1 MIFFYLPIGDP
12 VAKETKTWQQ
22 AGIVGWSKIKNQVG
36 YKVILVGP
44 GHLQGLPFVDE
55 TVFID
60 EKKTE
65 YHNDKTDAVMRDCQ
79 ETMDKFSPE
88 PLLFLFAVGRTNKI
102 IIANLLEKGG
112 IDKIHTFVDVGS
124 SLDGFAGKH
133 SHD

>member
-1 MIFFYLPIGDP
+1 M
-12 VAKETKTWQQ
+12 
-22 AGIVGWSKIKNQVG
+22 
-36 YKVILVGP
+36 
-44 GHLQGLPFVDE
+44 DE

-133 SHD
+133 SHDYNNPKKFCKLVRQNDPGNEQHWMKPGICGETLFGLGQS